1 MEFLAKTKLNIK
13 NVVISRALPDS
24 YTSHK
29 DVEKKKESEPRNVA
43 KSNKRKL
50 MLLSK

>member
-1 MEFLAKTKLNIK
+1 MALLAKTKLNII

-29 DVEKKKESEPRNVA
+29 DVEKKKKVNPGMSQRQIKES
-43 KSNKRKL
+43 
-50 MLLSK
+50 